1 MVAERF
7 ILAGGTLFDGVSDE
21 TVADAAVWVDRGEI
35 VYAGPHKSD
44 GFEGAEVV
52 DCGGRT
58 IVPGLINAHLHL
70 SLDGDDTPYP
80 VKLPYLKSL
89 PDSELVMIY
98 LRNAVQNL
106 RAGVTTVRDM
116 HPGPGGTV
124 EGMKIAQRLLD
135 RPEIP
140 GSRCALAL
148 RPLVMKG
155 GHGGQWLSRAA
166 SGPDDVQ
173 LAVREVIAEGAEV
186 VKLMTAHSWGPLP
199 GKPESLRKYFTL
211 PELRA
216 AVETAH
222 RANIKVSAHSHGVDS
237 IADNLEAGIDSIE
250 HGSGLTED
258 LVQRMLDQGTYLVP
272 TISSYANFVEEG
284 RRHGEAEQRVADAAY
299 VVERH
304 RAGLK
309 LAIEAKLKI
318 AAGTDSG
325 FQYLGHGAAL
335 KQELEIYVE
344 LGMRPVD
351 ALRSATSVAAEL
363 LGREDRIGRVAAGFD
378 ADLLITEGDPLTDIS
393 RLREVAYVMA
403 QGRLYSARDLDR
415 IGGA

>member
-7 ILAGGTLFDGVSDE
+7 ILEGGRLFDGAGDE
-21 TVADAAVWVDRGEI
+21 SLAEASVWVDGDKI
-35 VYAGPHKSD
+35 VYAGPRRSD

-52 DCGGRT
+52 DCSGCT

-70 SLDGDDTPYP
+70 ALDGDSTPYP

-89 PDSELVMIY
+89 PDSELVMLY
-98 LRNAVQNL
+98 LRNAETNL
-106 RAGVTTVRDM
+106 KAGVTTVRDM

-140 GSRCALAL
+140 GSRCVLAL

-166 SGPDDVQ
+166 SGQDDVQ
-173 LAVREVIAEGAEV
+173 LAVREVIAEGAQV

-199 GKPESLRKYFTL
+199 DKPESLRKYFTV
-211 PELRA
+211 PELRS

-222 RANIKVSAHSHGVDS
+222 RANVKVSAHSHGVDS
-237 IADNLEAGIDSIE
+237 IDANLEAGIDSIE
-250 HGSGLTED
+250 HGSALTEE
-258 LVQRMLDQGTYLVP
+258 LVQRMLEQGTYLVP
-272 TISSYANFVEEG
+272 TISSYANFVKRGREEG
-284 RRHGEAEQRVADAAY
+284 ESEQRVNEAAY

-335 KQELEIYVE
+335 IDELEIYVE

-351 ALRSATSVAAEL
+351 ALRTATTVAAEL
-363 LGREDRIGRVAAGFD
+363 LGRQDQIGRVATGFD
-378 ADLLITEGDPLTDIS
+378 ADLLITRGDPLEDVS
-393 RLREVAYVMA
+393 QLRGVEYVMA
-403 QGRLYSARDLDR
+403 QGRLYSERALNA
-415 IGGA
+415 IGGG